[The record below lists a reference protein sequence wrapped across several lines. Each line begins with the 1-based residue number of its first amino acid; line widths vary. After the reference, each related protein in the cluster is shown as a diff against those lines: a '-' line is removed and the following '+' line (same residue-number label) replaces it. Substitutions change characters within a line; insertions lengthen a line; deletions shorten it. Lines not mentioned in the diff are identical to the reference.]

1 MAFVKDFEA
10 FQRSNNDF
18 SGTEAGAVVAHVDS
32 WQAAAAFICV
42 LSSGPLSDRSVW
54 RTIWEAQV
62 ELLLT
67 FITSSASDD
76 LALFSSSKFI
86 GSYQLQLESEREMGD
101 FLVRTLKVRNRG
113 TTRTVTQLVFLAWPD
128 CEASSGLS
136 KSSLLAF
143 LRESSTVLRERQGT
157 GPVLVWSGGCGPDPA
172 IYWMCLD
179 TMARMISSSGDTNLS
194 HYTKYLAT
202 HHRLHLSSPHM
213 YIQLHD
219 ILAWAVQHN
228 KLDTPRPS
236 VRYI

>member
-86 GSYQLQLESEREMGD
+86 GSYQLQLESEKEMGD
-101 FLVRTLKVRNRG
+101 YIVRTLKVRNRG
-113 TTRTVTQLVFLAWPD
+113 CTRSLTQLVFMSWPD
-128 CEASSGLS
+128 PASGLAPGR
-136 KSSLLAF
+136 SSLLS
-143 LRESSTVLRERQGT
+143 LVRESSQLSRMSR
-157 GPVLVWSGGCGPDPA
+157 GPVSC
-172 IYWMCLD
+172 
-179 TMARMISSSGDTNLS
+179 
-194 HYTKYLAT
+194 H
-202 HHRLHLSSPHM
+202 
-213 YIQLHD
+213 
-219 ILAWAVQHN
+219 
-228 KLDTPRPS
+228 
-236 VRYI
+236 

>member
-1 MAFVKDFEA
+1 MDTWEA
-10 FQRSNNDF
+10 AS
-18 SGTEAGAVVAHVDS
+18 
-32 WQAAAAFICV
+32 AFICV
-42 LSSGPLSDRSVW
+42 LSSSPLSDRSVW

-62 ELLLT
+62 EILLT

-113 TTRTVTQLVFLAWPD
+113 TTRTVTQLVFLAWPGSD
-128 CEASSGLS
+128 SNTGPS
-136 KSSLLAF
+136 KSSFLAF
-143 LRESSTVLRERQGT
+143 LRESSLLQSQSRSRGA

-172 IYWMCLD
+172 IFWMCLD
-179 TMARMISSSGDTNLS
+179 TMARMIRRSGDTNLS

-202 HHRLHLSSPHM
+202 NHRLQLSSHLM

-219 ILAWAVQHN
+219 TLAWAVQHN
-228 KLDTPRPS
+228 KLEHHHS
-236 VRYI
+236 LRYI